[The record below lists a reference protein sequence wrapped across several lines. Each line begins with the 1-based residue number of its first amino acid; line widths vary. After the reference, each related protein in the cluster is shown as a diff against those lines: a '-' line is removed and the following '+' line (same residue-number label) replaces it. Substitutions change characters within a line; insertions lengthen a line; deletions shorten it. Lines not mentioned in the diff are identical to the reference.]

1 MDGQKKKQILIHF
14 KCSCSPICI
23 SVPPFLEEL
32 LLIGIWMKKWEEEIV
47 AMNRHRFDESND
59 LIFTVFIIVI
69 KTFPQRNP
77 FILIFA
83 IEAIVVEYH
92 LFFIG

>member
-1 MDGQKKKQILIHF
+1 
-14 KCSCSPICI
+14 
-23 SVPPFLEEL
+23 
-32 LLIGIWMKKWEEEIV
+32 
-47 AMNRHRFDESND
+47 MNHHFDESND

>member
-1 MDGQKKKQILIHF
+1 MFVFSNLHF
-14 KCSCSPICI
+14 CSSI
-23 SVPPFLEEL
+23 FRRAKL
-32 LLIGIWMKKWEEEIV
+32 LLIGTWIKEWEEEIV
-47 AMNRHRFDESND
+47 AMNHHFDESND

-92 LFFIG
+92 LFFIIWIILFPFFCT

>member
-1 MDGQKKKQILIHF
+1 MNPDKISSGVLFRKAKVERFFLMDDQKKKQILIHF

-32 LLIGIWMKKWEEEIV
+32 LLIGTWIKEWEEEIV
-47 AMNRHRFDESND
+47 AMNHHFDESND

-69 KTFPQRNP
+69 KTFPQ
-77 FILIFA
+77 
-83 IEAIVVEYH
+83 
-92 LFFIG
+92 